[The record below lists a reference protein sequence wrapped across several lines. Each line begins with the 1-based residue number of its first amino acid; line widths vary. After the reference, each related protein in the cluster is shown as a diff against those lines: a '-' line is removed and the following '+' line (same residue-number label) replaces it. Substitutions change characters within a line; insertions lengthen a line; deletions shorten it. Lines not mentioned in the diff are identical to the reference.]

1 MPGPAAFGYSEAVT
15 RPRTAAAV
23 AAGKAAGAASR
34 LLRLGGGTAIAGLV
48 AGWIDPDIVRRLGG
62 SLSNGTILVSATNGK
77 TTTAAMIAALAR
89 ECGLDP
95 IANASGSNMMR
106 GIAAA
111 LLGAVRWPGQSSD
124 SGRRIGVFEVDE
136 ATLPYAVR
144 ALDPR
149 VIVLGN
155 LFRDQL
161 DRYGEVDYV
170 AGVWRRTLEEAGPRT
185 SVALNADDP
194 LVASLAPAAPGRVI
208 FFGVDD
214 RSAATAEPQ
223 HAADVRSC
231 PRCGAP
237 LTYDAVFY
245 GHTGHWRCTESACGA
260 ARPAPDVRAE
270 EVRLSAEATVVRVA
284 TPHGDVWIE
293 VALAG
298 LYNVYN
304 LLAAASAALAAGI
317 PLDVLPRAMRDFSAA
332 FGRQERFEI
341 DGRRVVMLLAKNPT
355 GLNQALRTVAG
366 AGEPLRAVLLL
377 NDGEADGRDV
387 SWIWDADFELLAA
400 RDVALLMASG
410 RRAEDLALRL
420 KYAGLGDDVPV
431 VTHTAEALDAAIR
444 ATPPGAT
451 LFVLPTYTAMLEARE
466 ILASRAGRRPYWE
479 TAP

>member
-1 MPGPAAFGYSEAVT
+1 M
-15 RPRTAAAV
+15 
-23 AAGKAAGAASR
+23 AGKAAGAASR

-48 AGWIDPDIVRRLGG
+48 ASWVDPEIVRRLGG
-62 SLSNGTILVSATNGK
+62 SLANGAILVSATNGK
-77 TTTAAMIAALAR
+77 TTTAAMLAALSR
-89 ECGLDP
+89 ERGLDP
-95 IANASGSNMMR
+95 IANGSGSNMMR

-111 LLGAVRWPGQSSD
+111 LLGAVRWSGQASD
-124 SGRRIGVFEVDE
+124 DGRRIGIFEVDE

-149 VIVLGN
+149 VVVLGN

-161 DRYGEVDYV
+161 DRYGEVDHL
-170 AGVWRRTLEEAGPRT
+170 AGVWRRTLEEASPRT

-194 LVASLAPAAPGRVI
+194 LVASLASAARGRVI

-214 RSAATAEPQ
+214 RSVATGELQ

-231 PRCGAP
+231 PQCGAK

-245 GHTGHWRCTESACGA
+245 AHVGHWRCAEPTCGA
-260 ARPAPDVRAE
+260 ARPSPDVRAE
-270 EVRLSAEATVVRVA
+270 EVRLSTGASVARIA
-284 TPHGDVWIE
+284 TPHGDMLIE
-293 VALAG
+293 IALAG

-317 PLDVLPRAMRDFSAA
+317 PLDALPRAMRDFSAA

-341 DGRRVVMLLAKNPT
+341 DGRHVVMLLAKNPT
-355 GLNQALRTVAG
+355 GLNQALHTIAG
-366 AGEPLRAVLLL
+366 ADQPVRALVLL

-387 SWIWDADFELLAA
+387 SWIWDADFELLA
-400 RDVALLMASG
+400 RQDVAFLMASG

-431 VTHTAEALDAAIR
+431 VKRVGAALDAAIR
-444 ATPPGAT
+444 STPPGAT

-466 ILASRAGRRPYWE
+466 LLASRAGRRAYWE
-479 TAP
+479 AAR